1 MTTFRPYR
9 SLVSIKEACN
19 ELRQGSGGKFDPD
32 LVDAFVRAKE
42 ASTGLD

>member
-19 ELRQGSGGKFDPD
+19 ELRRGSGSRFDPD
-32 LVDAFVRAKE
+32 IVEAFVQARE
-42 ASTGLD
+42 ASAGLD